1 MDENRSWKHKAPFW
15 FLLHASK
22 APARKKDLITE
33 AKHTPQLYDWRLTSP
48 RGEIVALVHVASI
61 RRMSEKD
68 FYKPFCSGP
77 LIWELDRVLPLTTPV
92 PIKGA
97 LQLYAHADCVRH
109 SRPAYAVARA
119 LADFVVFCRWRVSD
133 ALWDHCIEQLQPT
146 PTV

>member
-1 MDENRSWKHKAPFW
+1 MVENRSWKHKAPFW

-22 APARKKDLITE
+22 SPARKKDLVKE

-97 LQLYAHADCVRH
+97 LQLCHCVGWSLITHYCCLFKMACIGRTVDPLHGTVTAHAHRVGH
-109 SRPAYAVARA
+109 LLPSR
-119 LADFVVFCRWRVSD
+119 
-133 ALWDHCIEQLQPT
+133 
-146 PTV
+146 